1 MLAKVFRLVQKTTVV
16 PRLLLGCNAYI
27 KRYHP

>member
-1 MLAKVFRLVQKTTVV
+1 MLVKVFRLVQKTTVMS
-16 PRLLLGCNAYI
+16 RLLLGCNAYI